1 MVFNKKTKCNEREEG
16 FMKIITKYFYPNR
29 VEITERRTT
38 TNEVESIKEW
48 GKSVCAR
55 FYKTKR
61 GEDAM
66 SYNRITYVFP
76 RE

>member
-1 MVFNKKTKCNEREEG
+1 
-16 FMKIITKYFYPNR
+16 MKIITKHFCPNR

-38 TNEVESIKEW
+38 TNEIESIKEW
-48 GKSVCAR
+48 GKSVGAR
-55 FYKTKR
+55 FHKTKS

-76 RE
+76 AAFEIGACVQ